1 MAKRKRRRGDGN
13 RAGKTCISMILLA
26 FVAVMSIQIIKIYK
40 KDQAYAAIQQQREQ
54 ELKEEE
60 ERKIELEEYEKDVN
74 SQETIEDT
82 ARDKLGLLYEDEIIF
97 RETKE

>member
-26 FVAVMSIQIIKIYK
+26 FVVVMSIQIIKIYK
-40 KDQAYAAIQQQREQ
+40 KDQAYAAIQEQRQQ

-60 ERKIELEEYEKDVN
+60 ERKTELEEYERDVN

>member
-74 SQETIEDT
+74 SQEAIEDT

>member
-1 MAKRKRRRGDGN
+1 MANRKRRRRDGN

-26 FVAVMSIQIIKIYK
+26 FVLVMSVQIIKIYQ
-40 KDQAYAAIQQQREQ
+40 KDQAYAAVQKQLEQ

-74 SQETIEDT
+74 SREAIEDT
-82 ARDKLGLLYEDEIIF
+82 ARSKLGLLYEDEIIF
-97 RETKE
+97 RETNE

>member
-26 FVAVMSIQIIKIYK
+26 FVVVMSIQIIKIYK
-40 KDQAYAAIQQQREQ
+40 KDQAYATIQEQRQQ

-60 ERKIELEEYEKDVN
+60 ERKTELEEYERDVN

>member
-1 MAKRKRRRGDGN
+1 MASRKRRRRDGN

-26 FVAVMSIQIIKIYK
+26 FVLVMSVQIVKIYR
-40 KDQAYAAIQQQREQ
+40 KDQAYAAVQKQLEQ

-74 SQETIEDT
+74 SREAIEDT
-82 ARDKLGLLYEDEIIF
+82 ARSKLGLLYEDEIIF
-97 RETKE
+97 RETNE